1 MNHNEF
7 FKMWFEKL
15 TPEWFDEMKNR
26 PAIGLYQAFMAG
38 YQKGMLDGQEA
49 AEAERL
55 EGEEYAKYMETKE

>member
-1 MNHNEF
+1 MNHNECF
-7 FKMWFEKL
+7 HNCFVRL
-15 TPEWFDEMKNR
+15 TPEWFAEMKNR